1 MKLTYQFRIDKFV
14 SIEQMNKIKDLMSAT
29 SNFYRYCVNVFTFED
44 KAKKKHN
51 VTNTKELFLALKKK
65 EFCTKYKINTQYANS
80 ISREAKN
87 KVELFNAQKEDL
99 LKRIEFSIY
108 ILAKENEELDKKF
121 LLNKEN
127 LSYVEKKEL
136 LGKIYFN
143 NRKIE
148 KLNKQHKKTSKSTM
162 TCGEKKLQRTDIE
175 QWKQIRNDGN
185 FIVSLYDSFNPYGSH
200 HFKFQHIEQNKF
212 NLNLEVC
219 LGEKIN
225 IPIQVKLD
233 NKSRQDKICDILKNP
248 IKYKVSYRLMN
259 KENKLFLQV
268 SIVVDTTRT
277 EGVTGTESNTEAK
290 SKIINQTNVAGVDFN
305 NGHLD
310 FCIIKEK
317 ENLVFETIDFLYKD
331 VTSNQR
337 KESLLMAIKQ
347 MFKTLKQN
355 DISVLK
361 MENLDFAKLKLKHNK
376 NSNNVKAM
384 NTMIHS
390 LPYSRYE
397 KLMIIEAYKN
407 DIQLVLVNPAY
418 TSKKAK
424 DTLSSHYKNLDLSK
438 LTVHQMAAYSISIR
452 NMQ

>member
-29 SNFYRYCVNVFTFED
+29 SNFYRYCVDAFTFED

-51 VTNTKELFLALKKK
+51 VDNLKELFLALKKK

-87 KVELFNAQKEDL
+87 KVELFNAQKEDA
-99 LKRIEFSIY
+99 LKRFEFSIY
-108 ILAKENEELDKKF
+108 ILSKENEELDKKF
-121 LLNKEN
+121 TLNKEN

-136 LGKIYFN
+136 LRKIYFN

-148 KLNKQHKKTSKSTM
+148 KLNKQHNKTSNSTM

-225 IPIQVKLD
+225 IPIQIELD

-248 IKYKVSYRLMN
+248 IKYKVSYRLIN
-259 KENKLFLQV
+259 KENKLFVQV
-268 SIVVDTTRT
+268 SIVIS
-277 EGVTGTESNTEAK
+277 EQSSE
-290 SKIINQTNVAGVDFN
+290 QTNSKLMDKTNIAGVDFN

-310 FCIIKEK
+310 LCIIKEK
-317 ENLVFETIDFLYKD
+317 ENLLFETIDFLYKD
-331 VTSNQR
+331 ATSNQR
-337 KESLLMAIKQ
+337 KESLLLAIKQ
-347 MFKTLKQN
+347 MFKILKQN
-355 DISVLK
+355 NISVLK
-361 MENLDFAKLKLKHNK
+361 MENLDFTKLKLKHNK
-376 NSNNVKAM
+376 NSNNVKEM
-384 NTMIHS
+384 NRMIHS
-390 LPYSRYE
+390 LPYSRCE

-407 DIQLVLVNPAY
+407 NIQLVLVNPAY

-424 DTLSSHYKNLDLSK
+424 DNLLSDYKNLNISDLSI
-438 LTVHQMAAYSISIR
+438 HQMAAYSIAIR
-452 NMQ
+452 DKE

>member
-14 SIEQMNKIKDLMSAT
+14 STEQMNKIKDLMSAT
-29 SNFYRYCVNVFTFED
+29 SNFYRYCVDAFTFED
-44 KAKKKHN
+44 KAKKKHK
-51 VTNTKELFLALKKK
+51 VDNTKELFLALKKK

-87 KVELFNAQKEDL
+87 KVELFNAQKEDA
-99 LKRIEFSIY
+99 LKRLEFSIY
-108 ILAKENEELDKKF
+108 ILSKENEELDKKF
-121 LLNKEN
+121 LLNKKN

-136 LGKIYFN
+136 LRKIYFN

-148 KLNKQHKKTSKSTM
+148 KLNKQHNKTSNSTM

-225 IPIQVKLD
+225 IPIQIKLD

-248 IKYKVSYRLMN
+248 IKYKVSYRLIN
-259 KENKLFLQV
+259 KENKLFVQV
-268 SIVVDTTRT
+268 SIVIS
-277 EGVTGTESNTEAK
+277 EQSSEQAN
-290 SKIINQTNVAGVDFN
+290 SKLIDKTNIAGIDFN

-317 ENLVFETIDFLYKD
+317 ENLLFETIDFLYKD
-331 VTSNQR
+331 ATSNQR
-337 KESLLMAIKQ
+337 KESLLLAIKQ
-347 MFKTLKQN
+347 MFKILKQN
-355 DISVLK
+355 NISVLK
-361 MENLDFAKLKLKHNK
+361 MENLNFTKLKLKHNK

-384 NTMIHS
+384 NRMIHS

-407 DIQLVLVNPAY
+407 NIQLVLVNPAY
-418 TSKKAK
+418 TSKRAK
-424 DTLSSHYKNLDLSK
+424 DNLLSDYKNLNLSDLSI
-438 LTVHQMAAYSISIR
+438 HQMAAYSIAIR
-452 NMQ
+452 NELC

>member
-14 SIEQMNKIKDLMSAT
+14 STEQMNKIKDLMSAT
-29 SNFYRYCVNVFTFED
+29 SNFYRYCVDVFTFED
-44 KAKKKHN
+44 KSKKKHKVDN
-51 VTNTKELFLALKKK
+51 IKELFLALKKK

-87 KVELFNAQKEDL
+87 KVELFNAQKEAA
-99 LKRIEFSIY
+99 LKRFEFSIY
-108 ILAKENEELDKKF
+108 ILSKENEELDKKF

-136 LGKIYFN
+136 LRKIYFN

-148 KLNKQHKKTSKSTM
+148 KLNKQHNKTSNSTM
-162 TCGEKKLQRTDIE
+162 TCGQKKLQRTDIE

-185 FIVSLYDSFNPYGSH
+185 LIVSLYDSFNPYGSH

-225 IPIQVKLD
+225 IPIQIKLD

-248 IKYKVSYRLMN
+248 IKYKVSYRLIN
-259 KENKLFLQV
+259 KENKLFVQV
-268 SIVVDTTRT
+268 SIVI
-277 EGVTGTESNTEAK
+277 
-290 SKIINQTNVAGVDFN
+290 SKQSSEQANSKLMDKTNIAGVDFN

-317 ENLVFETIDFLYKD
+317 ENLLFETIDFLYKD
-331 VTSNQR
+331 ATSNQR

-347 MFKTLKQN
+347 MFKILKQN
-355 DISVLK
+355 NISVLK
-361 MENLDFAKLKLKHNK
+361 MENLDFTKLKLKYNK

-384 NTMIHS
+384 NRMIHS
-390 LPYSRYE
+390 LSYSRYE

-407 DIQLVLVNPAY
+407 NIQLVLVNPAY

-424 DTLSSHYKNLDLSK
+424 DNLLSDYKNLNLSDLSI
-438 LTVHQMAAYSISIR
+438 HQMAAYSIAIR
-452 NMQ
+452 NKLC

>member
-14 SIEQMNKIKDLMSAT
+14 STEQMNKIKDLMSAT
-29 SNFYRYCVNVFTFED
+29 SNFYRYCVDVFTFED
-44 KAKKKHN
+44 KYKKKHKVDN
-51 VTNTKELFLALKKK
+51 IKELFLALKKK

-87 KVELFNAQKEDL
+87 KVELFNAQKEDA
-99 LKRIEFSIY
+99 LKRFEFSIY
-108 ILAKENEELDKKF
+108 ILSKENEELDKKF

-136 LGKIYFN
+136 QRKIYFN

-148 KLNKQHKKTSKSTM
+148 KLNKQYNKTSNSTM

-175 QWKQIRNDGN
+175 QWKQIRKDGN

-225 IPIQVKLD
+225 IPIQIKLD

-248 IKYKVSYRLMN
+248 IKYKVSYRLIN
-259 KENKLFLQV
+259 KENKLFVQV
-268 SIVVDTTRT
+268 SIVIS
-277 EGVTGTESNTEAK
+277 EQSSEQAN
-290 SKIINQTNVAGVDFN
+290 SKLMDKMNIAGVDFN

-317 ENLVFETIDFLYKD
+317 ENLLFETIDFLYKD
-331 VTSNQR
+331 TTSNQR
-337 KESLLMAIKQ
+337 KESLLLAIKQ
-347 MFKTLKQN
+347 MFKILKQN
-355 DISVLK
+355 NISVLK
-361 MENLDFAKLKLKHNK
+361 MENLDFTKLKLKHNQ

-384 NTMIHS
+384 NRMIHS

-407 DIQLVLVNPAY
+407 NIQLVLVNPAY
-418 TSKKAK
+418 TSKRAK
-424 DTLSSHYKNLDLSK
+424 DNLLSDYKNLNLSDLSI
-438 LTVHQMAAYSISIR
+438 HQMAAYSIAIR
-452 NMQ
+452 NEIC